1 MNSTDR
7 FLIFYNALSYLKFFL
22 FSFRLLCRYSF
33 VCYVY
38 INMYF
43 RFVCIVFRTAELLL
57 SHLIHPS
64 RKEPLLWKE
73 SKI

>member
-1 MNSTDR
+1 MNSPDR
-7 FLIFYNALSYLKFFL
+7 FLILYNALSYLKFFL
-22 FSFRLLCRYSF
+22 FSFRLLCISSF

-43 RFVCIVFRTAELLL
+43 RFICIVFRHTELLL

-64 RKEPLLWKE
+64 
-73 SKI
+73 